1 MIMDIDFSEYI
12 IDKEGFIK
20 ELEERGYS
28 TARDIFAY
36 LGDDIEE
43 ILYHC
48 RGIVVHGIESGFGSF
63 IYYSD
68 TVRFY
73 KEHAEVILEHLKEL
87 TRSMASDEDEDTSL
101 ITCLYNDEICR
112 IYLEEMLLGD
122 PARLYNNFTWIYV
135 TDIVSSI
142 MGEMDYVLLDHA
154 TSKNEEDDDEE

>member
-1 MIMDIDFSEYI
+1 MIMDIDYSEYI

-20 ELEERGYS
+20 ELEDRGYS
-28 TARDIFAY
+28 TVRTIFDH

-43 ILYHC
+43 ILHKC
-48 RGIVVHGIESGFGSF
+48 KDIVVHGIESGFGSF

-68 TVRFY
+68 TVKFY
-73 KEHAEVILEHLKEL
+73 KDNEEEILKHLKEL
-87 TRSMASDEDEDTSL
+87 TSSMANDEDEDTSL

-122 PARLYNNFTWIYV
+122 PSRLYNNFTWIYV

-142 MGEMDYVLLDHA
+142 MGEMDYVLLDYA
-154 TSKNEEDDDEE
+154 TSKNDDE